1 MKKKLKQNYN
11 GISISD
17 SIVMSV
23 KRKNSNPRKPFSVAI
38 ALIGF
43 ISFIMAFLGMYKLPF
58 DTEKVLFG
66 SIFIL
71 AFYITVSVIGGRALW
86 LYPASLVLFLFAAF
100 KKASKLVLGY
110 KFAYNFIYKVTFE
123 SKIDYYR
130 NLQPSLR
137 TPSITTIVL
146 FFIWLL
152 AMVLCFFT
160 ICRPNPVLPLLM
172 TFPFLEIGLYNG
184 VILPVFW
191 GILCIAYWMSLL
203 SMSSIDAGEYS
214 GGQSGFVRKNE
225 LFFPKRHMKLKVTER
240 CGMMVICSVVIT
252 AVLSMSLLKITHYKR
267 SDKINQ
273 KRRDITNAV
282 DEFSFEDLADSLAR
296 LSASFGLDLE
306 YDNRKLGNNSH
317 IRYKNITDLTIT
329 LDTPASGAIY
339 LKEYTRSDYKGDM
352 WDDMPPS
359 DYENELFSEFKK
371 YNIHPQ
377 DFPAAAIKILNNDP
391 EKNKLRI
398 VPASQKRNHT
408 YVPYCT
414 LNTGNIGYID
424 DTLITPKNQKKG
436 DNTYD
441 LYTNSIIN
449 SISDSASADSYPALI
464 PVDINALVDIPSKEN
479 LNAYCSDHELL
490 SYDKYIMV
498 ECADFLNHSYISSS
512 ENPNLYLTL
521 LLQNEYKN
529 FVHEKYLKVP
539 DTPEMDEIRDKFAN
553 IVNNRDISSTHK
565 TLAVLEDIRDSI
577 HEISTY
583 TLSPGK
589 TPSTRD
595 FVNYFLLENHKGYC
609 PHYASAGVILARMAG
624 IPARY
629 ATGYVVVGSDIESG
643 KTNSDGSVTINVKD
657 SRSHAWAEVYID
669 GAGWI
674 PYEFTD
680 GYSESEI
687 NTAAASAPK
696 ETTATETTTT
706 LTTTTTTTSATSSIS
721 RSSTT
726 HTNGSALS
734 TTTTKKHIA
743 SGILRVDSGGKL
755 HLPKWI
761 KITFKLIAL
770 LALLVCILILRRR
783 IILYFRNKHFTTG
796 KTSDRILKMYG
807 YAEKM
812 LDLLDMQ
819 SENGNYVSFASQ
831 VEKGYG
837 GVYFTKN
844 EFENFTQIA
853 LKTRY
858 GNVTPTQEEVDMCY
872 KTVSDF
878 SDNMFKRSERMKKL
892 IIKYIYVL

>member
-1 MKKKLKQNYN
+1 MKRKLKQKYN
-11 GISISD
+11 GITISD

-43 ISFIMAFLGMYKLPF
+43 VSFIMAFLGMYRLPF
-58 DTEKVLFG
+58 DTEKVFFA
-66 SIFIL
+66 SICIL
-71 AFYITVSVIGGRALW
+71 AFYITISVIGGRALW

-100 KKASKLVLGY
+100 KKASKIMLGY

-146 FFIWLL
+146 FFIWML
-152 AMVLCFFT
+152 AIVLCFFT

-172 TFPFLEIGLYNG
+172 TFPLLEIGLYNG
-184 VILPVFW
+184 IILPVFW

-214 GGQSGFVRKNE
+214 GGQSGFVRKND

-240 CGMMVICSVVIT
+240 CGMLVICSVIIT
-252 AVLSMSLLKITHYKR
+252 ALLSMWLLKVTHYKR
-267 SDKINQ
+267 SDRINQ

-282 DEFSFEDLADSLAR
+282 DEFSIENLADSLAR
-296 LSASFGLDLE
+296 ITASFGLDFE

-352 WDDMPPS
+352 WDDMPSS
-359 DYENELFSEFKK
+359 DYDNDLFGEFKK
-371 YNIHPQ
+371 YDIHPQ
-377 DFPAAAIKILNNDP
+377 DFPALALKIINDPP

-414 LNTGNIGYID
+414 INTGNIGYTD
-424 DTLITPKNQKKG
+424 DLMITPKNQKKG

-441 LYTNSIIN
+441 LYTDSILT
-449 SISDSASADSYPALI
+449 SISNTASSDSRPALI
-464 PVDINALVDIPSKEN
+464 PVDISALVDMPSKEK
-479 LNAYCSDHELL
+479 LSAYCSDHELL
-490 SYDKYIMV
+490 SYDKYFTV
-498 ECADFLNHSYISSS
+498 ECADFLDTKYISSA
-512 ENPNLYLTL
+512 ENPNLLLTL

-529 FVHEKYLKVP
+529 FVYEKYLSVP
-539 DTPEMDEIRDKFAN
+539 DNPEMDEIRDKFAYV
-553 IVNNRDISSTHK
+553 VNNRDISSTHK
-565 TLAVLEDIRDSI
+565 TLAVLEDIKNSI
-577 HEISTY
+577 QESSTY

-589 TPSTRD
+589 TPATRD
-595 FVNYFLLENHKGYC
+595 FVNYFLLENHKGFC
-609 PHYASAGVILARMAG
+609 THYASAGVILARMAG

-643 KTNSDGSVTINVKD
+643 KRNPDGSVTVNVKD
-657 SRSHAWAEVYID
+657 NRSHAWAEVYID

-687 NTAAASAPK
+687 NTSAASAPK
-696 ETTATETTTT
+696 ETTTATSTTT
-706 LTTTTTTTSATSSIS
+706 LTTTSTTTTAASNIS
-721 RSSTT
+721 RTSTT
-726 HTNGSALS
+726 KPNVSAPS

-743 SGILRVDSGGKL
+743 SGILRVDSGGKM

-761 KITFKLIAL
+761 KFFLKLILL
-770 LALLVCILILRRR
+770 LALAVCLLILRRR
-783 IILYFRNKHFTTG
+783 IILYYRNKGFTTG
-796 KTSDRILKMYG
+796 KTSDRILRMYG

-812 LDLLDMQ
+812 LSLLDME

-837 GVYFTKN
+837 GIYFNKN
-844 EFENFTQIA
+844 DFENFTRIA

-858 GNVTPTQEEVDMCY
+858 SNTKPTEEEAGVCY

-878 SDNMFKRSERMKKL
+878 SDNMCKRSERLKRL
-892 IIKYIYVL
+892 VIKYIYVL